1 MKTDQFLWC
10 CGIEDTFIAD
20 PHPHTGKTLDEYEL
34 TGHYQSW
41 KADFAKVKSLG
52 VDALRWGIPWYKVQ
66 PEEDRWDWSWTDQAI
81 PYLVEDQKVDLI
93 LDLMHYGTPL
103 WMQGSFL
110 HPDYPQYVEAY
121 TAKVIERY
129 GNLIHM
135 ATPFNEPHTAAEFAG
150 RRAQWPPYLSDYD
163 GYLAVY
169 KAIMKGTL
177 RQTALLQASGCTC
190 VQVECSGGT
199 VTEEP
204 VLSDTALIETTVQ
217 SMFFDFLTGD
227 LSPLEPLYPF
237 LKEHGFTSSDFSYF
251 SQRGTGIDVMG
262 VNFYPQF
269 SFQHIGLDGK
279 GREVRKNH
287 QLWTEDLVR
296 TLRSRYER
304 YRCPMMV
311 TETSVR
317 DDLAMKEKWLGEAS
331 QAVLAEF
338 EAGLPVVG
346 FTWFPVIDMYDWE
359 YRVEEGNKDQFKAR
373 FGFWDHD
380 RNEYCGAPQYRKII
394 AGAKE
399 SRR

>member
-1 MKTDQFLWC
+1 M
-10 CGIEDTFIAD
+10 
-20 PHPHTGKTLDEYEL
+20 
-34 TGHYQSW
+34 
-41 KADFAKVKSLG
+41 
-52 VDALRWGIPWYKVQ
+52 
-66 PEEDRWDWSWTDQAI
+66 
-81 PYLVEDQKVDLI
+81 
-93 LDLMHYGTPL
+93 
-103 WMQGSFL
+103 
-110 HPDYPQYVEAY
+110 
-121 TAKVIERY
+121 
-129 GNLIHM
+129 
-135 ATPFNEPHTAAEFAG
+135 
-150 RRAQWPPYLSDYD
+150 
-163 GYLAVY
+163 
-169 KAIMKGTL
+169 
-177 RQTALLQASGCTC
+177 
-190 VQVECSGGT
+190 
-199 VTEEP
+199 TEEP
-204 VLSDTALIETTVQ
+204 RLSETVLIETTVQ